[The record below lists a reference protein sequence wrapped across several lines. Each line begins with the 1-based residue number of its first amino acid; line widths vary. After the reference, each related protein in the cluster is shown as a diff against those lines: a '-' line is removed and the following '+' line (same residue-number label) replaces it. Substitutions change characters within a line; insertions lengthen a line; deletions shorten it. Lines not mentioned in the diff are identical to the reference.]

1 MLNIPERVKDAIK
14 KGNTRKNARVVV
26 YTADNSAVD
35 FTIDNNNL
43 IYESIVMDERMCSE
57 DSIKF
62 GLCEGT
68 KLEFQCF
75 DKPNIKG
82 RRIQAF
88 VDVQYKND
96 NNVDA
101 WYPVPLGW
109 YDVKEASRQASTGIM
124 KYTCYNKLLSEYLD
138 TKANEGIVAA
148 AQEGDTGTTGQI
160 TISEA
165 LYRLL
170 DGYAIEPETTVYIS
184 ETDDASAQFFLA
196 QSGPPLCIWAGT
208 NPNVYLWMDG
218 TRVSENPDPS
228 NHRTF
233 MWIAN
238 IKWTPSNLTQEQID
252 HINDL
257 GTHCKLSFNPKC
269 FYNAVNAY
277 NNSYRWDVVL
287 YSDKTPVS
295 SYLATFYDNSTPI
308 PSQVANNTLYGLCF
322 GDYDEAKS
330 VYSAIDI
337 YPNRTKEYAE
347 SGWFTKIENSPY
359 APQVFLRLPLRTL
372 GCSSN
377 YYNSHQTEYNQFIAE
392 ASAEVATTFKN
403 YIRNYSRNHSRGG
416 NYNFDFQVL
425 ERDDALISHR
435 ILTTAQAQALPDVT
449 LRQLQ
454 TAAFEMDCKFGRL
467 DRVKDLFGGQE
478 LNQGRLYPANDL
490 YPADDLYPMGTSERT
505 TKSMYSKLWADEG
518 NVHTFRNLIITYK
531 TTENNQ
537 EVDKTVEYEVNADG
551 TDDYVISDNWLL
563 RNLVWTD
570 AQIEEY
576 ADIMVAKMQPLS
588 WFPFDMDCV
597 GLPYIETGDELEIK
611 INNDTYTSY
620 VLTRNMKGIQS
631 LKDNMKNGEL
641 NIF

>member
-14 KGNTRKNARVVV
+14 KGNTKKNVRVVV
-26 YTADNSAVD
+26 YTADGSAVD
-35 FTIDNNNL
+35 FTIDNDNL
-43 IYESIVMDERMCSE
+43 ISESLVMDERMCSE
-57 DSIKF
+57 DNIKF

-88 VDVQYKND
+88 VDVKYTD
-96 NNVDA
+96 EEGEEA
-101 WYPVPLGW
+101 TYSIPLGW

-138 TKANEGIVAA
+138 NKANDGIVEAA
-148 AQEGDTGTTGQI
+148 IEGDTGTTGQI

-170 DGYAIEPETTVYIS
+170 DGYAIEPETTVYVS
-184 ETDDASAQFFLA
+184 ATDDASASFIMAQQQTPICR
-196 QSGPPLCIWAGT
+196 QSGGM
-208 NPNVYLWMDG
+208 YLWMDG
-218 TRVSENPDPS
+218 AVATQTAPEG
-228 NHRTF
+228 HKTF
-233 MWIAN
+233 MWTAN
-238 IKWTPSNLTQEQID
+238 IKWTPSALTQTQID

-269 FYNAVNAY
+269 FFDGVNAY
-277 NNSYRWDVVL
+277 NKKDYNAGIGIL
-287 YSDKTPVS
+287 NGGTFKTII
-295 SYLATFYDNSTPI
+295 SYLSTYYDDSTDI
-308 PSQVANNTLYGLCF
+308 PAQAVNNKLYGLCF
-322 GDYDEAKS
+322 GSYNEAKS

-337 YPNRTKEYAE
+337 YPNKTKEYAE
-347 SGWFTKIENSPY
+347 SGYFTKIENSPSD
-359 APQVFLRLPLRTL
+359 PQVFLRIPLHTL
-372 GCSSN
+372 GYDQA
-377 YYNSHQTEYNQFIAE
+377 YYNSHSADYQQFISDATAE
-392 ASAEVATTFKN
+392 IATTFKN
-403 YIRNYSRNHSRGG
+403 YIRNYSRQHSRGE

-425 ERDDALISHR
+425 ERADSPIAQR
-435 ILTTAQAQALPDVT
+435 ILTTAQAQELPGVT

-537 EVDKTVEYEVNADG
+537 EVDKTVEYEVNAGG

-570 AQIEEY
+570 AQIGEY
-576 ADIMVAKMQPLS
+576 AEAMVTKMQPLS

-611 INNDTYTSY
+611 INNETYTSY

-631 LKDNMKNGEL
+631 LQDNMKNGEL